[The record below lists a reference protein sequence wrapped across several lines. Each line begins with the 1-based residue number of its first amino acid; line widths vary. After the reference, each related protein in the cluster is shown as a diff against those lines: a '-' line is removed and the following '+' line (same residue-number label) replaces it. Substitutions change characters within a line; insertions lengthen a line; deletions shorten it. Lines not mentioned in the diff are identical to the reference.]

1 MFRFIKVQLISVKQ
15 SIVSGDFTAKLSELQ
30 LLPLYFKQPALMM
43 WSGFWWDR
51 EHVNESENAA
61 DAATAWISWKIYH
74 NE

>member
-43 WSGFWWDR
+43 
-51 EHVNESENAA
+51 
-61 DAATAWISWKIYH
+61 
-74 NE
+74 